1 MGVERQCGL
10 LNYRVFDCLSLDFFP
25 SNRKF
30 YFVFFY
36 IFLVLVFIFDH
47 DPFQIL
53 LGCDLH
59 FPPLFLLVNPQV
71 FFQEPVDSRRR
82 KKQKEKSRIWPDSP
96 EIYFTATKHF

>member
-1 MGVERQCGL
+1 M
-10 LNYRVFDCLSLDFFP
+10 CLSLDFFP

-30 YFVFFY
+30 CFLFFY

-59 FPPLFLLVNPQV
+59 FPPLLLLVNPQV

-82 KKQKEKSRIWPDSP
+82 KNKKKNPEYGPTALRFILQRPNTFNLDSLGP
-96 EIYFTATKHF
+96 